1 MVEKAKTNSVVTAT
15 WAESV
20 LTLAVKG
27 AGDIVVNID
36 ELSPMIIE
44 RAAKHG
50 LEQRLRD
57 RAAIARDTK
66 TGASASAQEKFE
78 RIKSLAD
85 HYLAGGEWE
94 MRGEGGVRR
103 KETDYI
109 LQALADIQ
117 AVAIEVM
124 VERVAAQAE
133 KRGITPD
140 AYLKAVAT
148 SPAVATKVAEI
159 KFGEANGA
167 EDMLAELDEVDDEP
181 ARGDRGDQ

>member
-1 MVEKAKTNSVVTAT
+1 MNEKVKTNSVVTAM

-27 AGDIVVNID
+27 AGTITVNLD
-36 ELSPMIIE
+36 ELSPMLIE

-66 TGASASAQEKFE
+66 SGASATPADKFE

-103 KETDYI
+103 KEVDYI
-109 LQALADIQ
+109 IEALAAIQ
-117 AVAIEVM
+117 NVDLEVM
-124 VERVAAQAE
+124 VERVAKNAE

-140 AYLKAVAT
+140 AYLKQVGTQPSVA
-148 SPAVATKVAEI
+148 AKVAEI
-159 KFGEANGA
+159 KFGEAEGGD
-167 EDMLAELDEVDDEP
+167 EMLDELGDDEP
-181 ARGDRGDQ
+181 TNGQ